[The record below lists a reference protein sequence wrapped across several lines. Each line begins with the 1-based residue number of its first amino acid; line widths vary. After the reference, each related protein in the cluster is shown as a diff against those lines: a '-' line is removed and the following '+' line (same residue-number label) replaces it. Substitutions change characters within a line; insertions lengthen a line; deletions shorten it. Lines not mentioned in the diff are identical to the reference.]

1 MVLNRNFVETKSTDF
16 KVRYDKKHDILRV
29 FSNPYVDYSY
39 EPLTDCIELM
49 VQEDTDIVIGIQ
61 ITDFKLSFN
70 WSNILNKH
78 KLTKFAGV
86 IVKVQNKI

>member
-1 MVLNRNFVETKSTDF
+1 
-16 KVRYDKKHDILRV
+16 
-29 FSNPYVDYSY
+29 
-39 EPLTDCIELM
+39 M